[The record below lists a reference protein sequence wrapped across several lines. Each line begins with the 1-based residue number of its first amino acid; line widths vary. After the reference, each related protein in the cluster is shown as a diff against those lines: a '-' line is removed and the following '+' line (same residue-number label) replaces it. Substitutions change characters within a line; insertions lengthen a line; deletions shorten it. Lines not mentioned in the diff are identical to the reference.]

1 MEFKKKTYA
10 KFIFNTVVK
19 FKSVISDPV
28 LENIKILII
37 LRKTH
42 TKM

>member
-1 MEFKKKTYA
+1 MEFKKKNA
-10 KFIFNTVVK
+10 EFIFNTVVK
-19 FKSVISDPV
+19 FKSLISDPE